1 MKKKYSMILVCLAAV
16 LDSYSF
22 ATEETTGQA
31 CMYQQYLFC
40 IEGWSS
46 NGNADCEKDGGKVM
60 DECPVENR
68 IATCRVERDG
78 REVFT
83 RYYEGT
89 RVNPMKICK
98 AAGGVYIPG

>member
-1 MKKKYSMILVCLAAV
+1 VRQLVALILISLTGFSSFQLQAA
-16 LDSYSF
+16 D
-22 ATEETTGQA
+22 EPTGQA

-40 IEGWSS
+40 IEGWSA
-46 NGNADCEKDGGKVM
+46 NGNADCEKDGGVVL
-60 DECPVENR
+60 DECPTENR
-68 IATCRVERDG
+68 IATCRVDRDG
-78 REVFT
+78 RVVFT

>member
-1 MKKKYSMILVCLAAV
+1 VKKFSALILAWVTVASWGV
-16 LDSYSF
+16 LQASEDDS
-22 ATEETTGQA
+22 GQA
-31 CMYQQYLFC
+31 CMYSQYLFC

-46 NGNADCEKDGGKVM
+46 NGNADCEKDGGVVL
-60 DECPVENR
+60 DQCPTENR
-68 IATCRVERDG
+68 IATCRVDRDG

>member
-1 MKKKYSMILVCLAAV
+1 VTHIAPLILVSLT
-16 LDSYSF
+16 LFFSSYSR
-22 ATEETTGQA
+22 AAEELTGQA

-40 IEGWSS
+40 IEGWSA
-46 NGNADCEKDGGKVM
+46 NGNADCEKDGGVVL
-60 DECPVENR
+60 DQCPTENR
-68 IATCRVERDG
+68 LATCRVERDG

>member
-1 MKKKYSMILVCLAAV
+1 MRYLSSLILITVAAF
-16 LDSYSF
+16 F
-22 ATEETTGQA
+22 ATLSFGAEGSTGQA

-40 IEGWSS
+40 IEGYSS
-46 NGNADCEKDGGKVM
+46 NGNADCEKDGGKVL
-60 DECPVENR
+60 DECPIENR
-68 IATCRVERDG
+68 IATCKVERDG

-89 RVNPMKICK
+89 RVNPIKICK

>member
-1 MKKKYSMILVCLAAV
+1 MTQVAALILISLTAFLGSSLQAAE
-16 LDSYSF
+16 DPS
-22 ATEETTGQA
+22 GQA

-40 IEGWSS
+40 IEGWSAD
-46 NGNADCEKDGGKVM
+46 GNADCEKDGGVVL
-60 DECPVENR
+60 DQCPTENR

-89 RVNPMKICK
+89 RVNPMKICR

>member
-1 MKKKYSMILVCLAAV
+1 LKHIAV
-16 LDSYSF
+16 LILISLTGLSGVQLK
-22 ATEETTGQA
+22 AAEEPTGQA

-40 IEGWSS
+40 IEGWSA
-46 NGNADCEKDGGKVM
+46 NGNADCEKDGGVVL
-60 DECPVENR
+60 DQCPTENR

-89 RVNPMKICK
+89 RINPMKICK

>member
-1 MKKKYSMILVCLAAV
+1 MKKFSALILAWVTVASWGVSQASEG
-16 LDSYSF
+16 DS
-22 ATEETTGQA
+22 GQA
-31 CMYQQYLFC
+31 CMYSQYLFC

>member
-1 MKKKYSMILVCLAAV
+1 MTQVAALILISLTAFLGSSLQAAE
-16 LDSYSF
+16 DPY
-22 ATEETTGQA
+22 GQA

-40 IEGWSS
+40 IEGWSAD
-46 NGNADCEKDGGKVM
+46 GNADCEKDGGVVL
-60 DECPVENR
+60 DQCPTENR

-89 RVNPMKICK
+89 RVNPMKICR